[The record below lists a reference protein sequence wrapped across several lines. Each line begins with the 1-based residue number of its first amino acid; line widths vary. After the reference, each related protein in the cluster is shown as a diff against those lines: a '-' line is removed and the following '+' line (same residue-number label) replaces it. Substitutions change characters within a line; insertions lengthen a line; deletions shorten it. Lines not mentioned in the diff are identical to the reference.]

1 MGLELVLGLGVG
13 VKLGLGLGVQ
23 VGLGLGLG
31 FVLVLAAWRDL
42 APQLHLVL
50 EVAAL
55 LTTYYLLLT
64 TYLAPQLHLV
74 LEVARVGGVLGGLGL
89 LLEHDDLRSKEYSW
103 MKS

>member
-23 VGLGLGLG
+23 VGIGLGLGLG
-31 FVLVLAAWRDL
+31 LAARRDL

-50 EVAAL
+50 EIAAL
-55 LTTYYLLLT
+55 LTTYSLLLT

-74 LEVARVGGVLGGLGL
+74 LEIARVGGVLGGLGL